1 MARVYA
7 FGNPRIRI
15 CSLERSDIEN
25 TGHKRLVA
33 ILLTVALVL
42 QGIAAPV
49 ALAEQRTVDVD
60 NHTAQTDQA
69 LLIQDITIDGV
80 DAPSA
85 GAKLDSTATVTAAGD
100 VTWDVPVLWVRDDL
114 QIDRDTADD
123 GRSYL
128 PVLAFFVP
136 QGYALEQDTF
146 TVTLSDSLTELF
158 GTQEIISVF
167 DASTGITYILPASLK
182 DLFVNSQ
189 RADTNASPAIEES
202 QREEEKAEV
211 ALGLGGDH
219 TIVEVHCAQTAMD
232 VLPADELQWL
242 IELIIDYLEPQAAEL
257 LLNSFPSFR
266 TAAENGEIGKQISL
280 YIYYKSGDKD
290 GKPEHESAQNA
301 LAYVAADAAQ
311 IDGTLKY
318 CYMLAVDVNSLV
330 KKDSMGKPIV
340 NPQTGRYTLVREG
353 PDMETFK
360 NTIVHEMCHAL
371 MDDYNRTGMAGA
383 TKLEDMV
390 LDANNQFPSKEARDR
405 FVKLHYP
412 NWFIEGTA
420 SAVENVYQFRYD
432 TFQILR
438 RTQGSDGKNG
448 TGTYSP
454 TFTNQLL
461 ITNYNDGYYDNG
473 NFAYFDLG
481 FCYGGKNGDG
491 QTIDTNA
498 SRYVT
503 GYLATLYL
511 SELAARNCYHGESSI
526 KTVNGMTT
534 VDSSM
539 LRTGLDSLLKW
550 MHDGE
555 SLDALVKALSPKDGK
570 TGESV
575 YTSTDSF
582 ENQFIKGP
590 LVNGYYMGDPESQR
604 FVTTFLNY
612 LLDVERAL
620 PGDARP
626 NGSILFAFD
635 KNFVSP
641 LDPNKKSTS
650 SYLQITNSNAY
661 VPSTVKSETPVI
673 GGGTSDPST
682 SAVSATSAS
691 DQLQEGPLP
700 AAAKTEQASNEAD
713 ETTTT
718 ADTTEPA
725 DKTLAAVPAEP
736 AAEPMAQ
743 PATSPAD
750 PEDAPAAPAQ
760 EELPAA

>member
-1 MARVYA
+1 M
-7 FGNPRIRI
+7 GK
-15 CSLERSDIEN
+15 
-25 TGHKRLVA
+25 TGPKKLVA
-33 ILLTVALVL
+33 VLLSAALVL

-49 ALAEQRTVDVD
+49 ALAQQRAVDVD
-60 NHTAQTDQA
+60 NHTTQTDQTV
-69 LLIQDITIDGV
+69 LLQDIAIDGV

-100 VTWDVPVLWVRDDL
+100 ITWDVPVLWVRDDL

-182 DLFVNSQ
+182 DLFVKSQ
-189 RADTNASPAIEES
+189 RADTNASPAIEEN
-202 QREEEKAEV
+202 QREEEKADI

-232 VLPADELQWL
+232 ALPADELQWL
-242 IELIIDYLEPQAAEL
+242 IELIVDYLEPQAVEL

-266 TAAENGEIGKQISL
+266 EAANNGEIGKEISL

-360 NTIVHEMCHAL
+360 NTIVHEMFHAL

-405 FVKLHYP
+405 FIELHYP

-438 RTQGSDGKNG
+438 RTQGNDGKNG

-461 ITNYNDGYYDNG
+461 ITNYYDGYYDNG

-511 SELAARNCYHGESSI
+511 SELAACHCYHGESSI
-526 KTVNGMTT
+526 KTVNGVTT

-582 ENQFIKGP
+582 EKQFIKGP
-590 LVNGYYMGDPESQR
+590 LANGYYMGDPESQR

-612 LLDVERAL
+612 MLDVEAAL

-635 KNFVSP
+635 KNFSSP

-650 SYLQITNSNAY
+650 SYLQITDSNAY

-673 GGGTSDPST
+673 GGGTSSPGT
-682 SAVSATSAS
+682 TTVAATAA
-691 DQLQEGPLP
+691 DQSQEEPLP
-700 AAAKTEQASNEAD
+700 AAAKGEQAAKAA
-713 ETTTT
+713 ETDQT
-718 ADTTEPA
+718 AAPAANTSGSAESTEE
-725 DKTLAAVPAEP
+725 DQTSVPAEP
-736 AAEPMAQ
+736 A
-743 PATSPAD
+743 PAPVTDVTAKPAD
-750 PEDAPAAPAQ
+750 TKDVTAAPEQ
-760 EELPAA
+760 NEQLDS